1 MDCQKPMDEIRF
13 PQKCLVMLLYTKLFS
28 FSVGLCIYDTRFNVL
43 QTFKPFT
50 DPVTDEIKVR
60 LLLRFKF

>member
-1 MDCQKPMDEIRF
+1 MMDYCE
-13 PQKCLVMLLYTKLFS
+13 MLLYTKLFS

-50 DPVTDEIKVR
+50 EPVKDDIKVR
-60 LLLRFKF
+60 LLVRFKF